1 MRRHASATRA
11 NAPPLI
17 IVFAPTKAASL
28 AAIGEAAMKAV
39 ATVGRCQR
47 PGCGRRAI
55 IPGQLVRID
64 GEFFTADP
72 ERRVESAYRLYCSRC
87 AIGICQAINWLTQ
100 KPNRN
105 LPAD

>member
-1 MRRHASATRA
+1 
-11 NAPPLI
+11 
-17 IVFAPTKAASL
+17 
-28 AAIGEAAMKAV
+28 MKPV

-47 PGCGRRAI
+47 PGCGRRTI

-72 ERRVESAYRLYCSRC
+72 ERRVENGYRLYCSRC
-87 AIGICQAINWLTQ
+87 VIGICQAINWLTQ
-100 KPNRN
+100 KPNPT